1 MNMIVE
7 VCANSLESALNAE
20 KAGANRIELC
30 MELGIGGVTPS
41 YGLLK
46 AVLDAISIPVH
57 VLIRP
62 RSGDF
67 TYSKTEFDVMLQD
80 IRMCVELGCNG
91 VVSGVLRKNFTL
103 DTIRTQELIKES
115 KGLNFTFHR
124 AFDWVVD
131 PISTFK
137 ELQDMGVDY
146 VLSSGQEVSAPLGFS
161 LLSKLH
167 KMSTTCVVMPGGGV
181 KLNVVNE
188 FKKEGFKA
196 LHMSGV
202 KFYKTLDSS
211 VPLSMNSVSFLEENQ
226 VAISSVDTIE
236 QVVALLNKS

>member
-1 MNMIVE
+1 MILE

-30 MELGIGGVTPS
+30 MELGVGGVTPS

-46 AVLDAISIPVH
+46 AVLSALTIPVH

-67 TYSKTEFDVMLQD
+67 TYSNTEFDVMLQD
-80 IRMCVELGCNG
+80 IRMCVALGCGG
-91 VVSGVLRKNFTL
+91 VVSGVLHKDFTL
-103 DTIRTQELIKES
+103 DAIRTKELIKEA
-115 KGLNFTFHR
+115 KELKFTFHR

-131 PISTFK
+131 PIITFQK
-137 ELQDMGVDY
+137 LQDMGADY

-161 LLSKLH
+161 LLSKLN
-167 KMSTTCVVMPGGGV
+167 KMSTTCLIMPGGGV
-181 KLNVVNE
+181 KPDTINK
-188 FKKEGFKA
+188 FKEAHFKVI
-196 LHMSGV
+196 HMSGV
-202 KFYKTLDSS
+202 KFYKTLDSN

-226 VAISSVDTIE
+226 VAISSVDSIG
-236 QVVALLNKS
+236 QVVALLNNS